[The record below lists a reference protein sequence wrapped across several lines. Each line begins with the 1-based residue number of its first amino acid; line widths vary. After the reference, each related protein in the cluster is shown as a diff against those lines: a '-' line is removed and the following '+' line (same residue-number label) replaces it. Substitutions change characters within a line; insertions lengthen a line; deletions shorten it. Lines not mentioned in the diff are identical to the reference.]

1 MDNTI
6 YTEYDNEALLAS
18 IYSINLDG
26 SFAENVLNHVARNT
40 LILFLLSETLTKEEI
55 REISLSQFA

>member
-1 MDNTI
+1 MDNNI

-26 SFAENVLNHVARNT
+26 RFAENVLNHVARNT
-40 LILFLLSETLTKEEI
+40 LVLYLLSETLSDEEVEGI
-55 REISLSQFA
+55 RKSQIH